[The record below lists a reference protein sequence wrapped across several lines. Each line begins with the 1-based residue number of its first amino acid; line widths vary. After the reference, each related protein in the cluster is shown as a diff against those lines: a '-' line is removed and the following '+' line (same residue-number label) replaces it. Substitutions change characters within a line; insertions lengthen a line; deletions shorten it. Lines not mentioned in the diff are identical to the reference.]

1 MSHRQELTNCPNQ
14 TRAGNSKKA
23 PVTWTYPVNTLED
36 DEMSILR
43 VVVGQ
48 DIQELE
54 VSENMARL
62 SDEEILSYVREATN
76 RPVDPEDFVVDR
88 TENNNIVVRPRAVYG

>member
-1 MSHRQELTNCPNQ
+1 
-14 TRAGNSKKA
+14 
-23 PVTWTYPVNTLED
+23 
-36 DEMSILR
+36 MSILR
-43 VVVGQ
+43 LVVGQ

-62 SDEEILSYVREATN
+62 SDEEILSFVSEATN
-76 RPVDPEDFVVDR
+76 RSINPEDFVVDR

>member
-1 MSHRQELTNCPNQ
+1 
-14 TRAGNSKKA
+14 
-23 PVTWTYPVNTLED
+23 
-36 DEMSILR
+36 MSILR

-76 RPVDPEDFVVDR
+76 RPVDPEDFIVDR

>member
-1 MSHRQELTNCPNQ
+1 
-14 TRAGNSKKA
+14 
-23 PVTWTYPVNTLED
+23 
-36 DEMSILR
+36 MSILR

-76 RPVDPEDFVVDR
+76 RSVDPQDFVVDR

>member
-1 MSHRQELTNCPNQ
+1 
-14 TRAGNSKKA
+14 
-23 PVTWTYPVNTLED
+23 
-36 DEMSILR
+36 MSILR

-62 SDEEILSYVREATN
+62 SDEEILSFVRESTN